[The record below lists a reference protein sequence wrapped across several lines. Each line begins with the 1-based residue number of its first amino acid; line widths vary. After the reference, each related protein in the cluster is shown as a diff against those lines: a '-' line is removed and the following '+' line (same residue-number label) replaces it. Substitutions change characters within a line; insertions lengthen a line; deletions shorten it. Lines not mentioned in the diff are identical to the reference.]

1 MPTVLITGANR
12 GIGLEFTRQYAA
24 AGWRILAG
32 CRCPGSADDLRGLK
46 GDIAIHALDVADTGS
61 VSAAKAAIGSEPID
75 LLINNA
81 GVIGQRAGKLG
92 NVDYADWNDTLN
104 INLLGPARVA
114 GAFVDNVLA
123 SQQKKFATVSTR
135 MSSMTECKAIDFMAY
150 RTSKAAVNMMMT
162 LAANELG
169 PKGATVVLL
178 HPGWVQTALG
188 GPNAVITPKDSVTG
202 MRSVL
207 DGLTPADN
215 GRFINFD
222 GTPIPW

>member
-32 CRCPGSADDLRGLK
+32 CRSPGSADDLRGLK

-150 RTSKAAVNMMMT
+150 RTRSEEHTSELQSRQYLVCRLLLEKTTNLPKTAAQPA
-162 LAANELG
+162 LAVTRPQPPDTRAAR
-169 PKGATVVLL
+169 PC
-178 HPGWVQTALG
+178 G
-188 GPNAVITPKDSVTG
+188 G
-202 MRSVL
+202 
-207 DGLTPADN
+207 
-215 GRFINFD
+215 
-222 GTPIPW
+222 

>member
-1 MPTVLITGANR
+1 MSTVLISGANR
-12 GIGLEFTRQYAA
+12 GIGLEFARQYAA

-32 CRCPGSADDLRGLK
+32 CRSPGSADELRGLK
-46 GDIAIHALDVADTGS
+46 GDIAIHALDVADSAS
-61 VSAAKAAIGSEPID
+61 VSTAKAAIGSEPID
-75 LLINNA
+75 VLINNA
-81 GVIGQRAGKLG
+81 GFIGQREGKLG
-92 NVDYADWNDTLN
+92 SVDYADWTETLN

-123 SQQKKFATVSTR
+123 SKQKKFATVSTR

-150 RTSKAAVNMMMT
+150 RTSKASVNMMMT

-178 HPGWVQTALG
+178 HPGWVQTTLG
-188 GPNAVITPKDSVTG
+188 GPNAVMTPKDSVTG
-202 MRSVL
+202 MRAVL

>member
-1 MPTVLITGANR
+1 MPTVMITGANR
-12 GIGLEFTRQYAA
+12 GIGLEFARQYAA

-32 CRCPGSADDLRGLK
+32 CRSPGNAGDLHRLK
-46 GDIAIHALDVADTGS
+46 GNITIHALDVADPAS
-61 VSAAKAAIGSEPID
+61 VNTAKAAIGAEPID

-92 NVDYADWNDTLN
+92 NVDDADWSETLN

-123 SQQKKFATVSTR
+123 SRQKKLATVSTR
-135 MSSMTECKAIDFMAY
+135 MSSMSECKAIDFVAY
-150 RTSKAAVNMMMT
+150 RTSKAALNMMMT

-188 GPNAVITPKDSVTG
+188 GPNAVMTAKDSVTG
-202 MRSVL
+202 MRAVL
-207 DGLTPADN
+207 DRLVPADN
-215 GRFINFD
+215 GHFMNFD

>member
-24 AGWRILAG
+24 VGWRILAG
-32 CRCPGSADDLRGLK
+32 CRSPGNTGDLRGLK
-46 GDIAIHALDVADTGS
+46 GDIAIHTLNVADAAS
-61 VSAAKAAIGSEPID
+61 VSAAKAAIGGEPID

-81 GVIGQRAGKLG
+81 GSIGQRAGKLG
-92 NVDYADWNDTLN
+92 NVDYADWHDTLN

-178 HPGWVQTALG
+178 HPGWVKTTIG
-188 GPNAVITPKDSVTG
+188 GPYAVMTPKDSVTG
-202 MRSVL
+202 MRAVL
-207 DGLTPADN
+207 DRLTPADN

>member
-32 CRCPGSADDLRGLK
+32 CRSPGSADDLRGLK

-81 GVIGQRAGKLG
+81 GAIGQRAGKLG

-188 GPNAVITPKDSVTG
+188 GPNAVMTPKDSVTG

>member
-1 MPTVLITGANR
+1 MPTVMITGANR
-12 GIGLEFTRQYAA
+12 GIGLEFARQYAA

-32 CRCPGSADDLRGLK
+32 CRSPGNAGDLHRLNGN
-46 GDIAIHALDVADTGS
+46 ITIHALDVADPAS
-61 VSAAKAAIGSEPID
+61 VNTAKAAIGAEPID

-92 NVDYADWNDTLN
+92 NVDYADWSETLN

-123 SQQKKFATVSTR
+123 SRQKKLATVSTR
-135 MSSMTECKAIDFMAY
+135 MSSMSECKAIDFVAY
-150 RTSKAAVNMMMT
+150 RTSKAALNMMMT

-188 GPNAVITPKDSVTG
+188 GPNAVMTAKDSVTG
-202 MRSVL
+202 MRAVL
-207 DGLTPADN
+207 DRLVPADN
-215 GRFINFD
+215 GHFMNFD

>member
-1 MPTVLITGANR
+1 MPTVMITGANR
-12 GIGLEFTRQYAA
+12 GIGLEFARQYAA

-32 CRCPGSADDLRGLK
+32 CRSPGNAGDLHRLK
-46 GDIAIHALDVADTGS
+46 GNITIHALDVADPAS
-61 VSAAKAAIGSEPID
+61 VNTAKAAIGAEPID

-92 NVDYADWNDTLN
+92 NVDYADWSETLN

-123 SQQKKFATVSTR
+123 SRQKKLATVSTR
-135 MSSMTECKAIDFMAY
+135 MSSMSECKAIDFVAY
-150 RTSKAAVNMMMT
+150 RTSKAALNMMMT

-188 GPNAVITPKDSVTG
+188 GPNAVMTAKDSVTG
-202 MRSVL
+202 MRAVL
-207 DGLTPADN
+207 DRLVPADN
-215 GRFINFD
+215 GHFMNFD

>member
-32 CRCPGSADDLRGLK
+32 CRSPGSADDLGGLK

-188 GPNAVITPKDSVTG
+188 GPNAVMTPKDSVTG